1 MWRWNAN
8 IYWKRKLHY
17 LQWPVC
23 MRCQKVELSFQ
34 NRLQKKNRNYFIQ
47 IIIVTV
53 HNTRTAS
60 NEQQQQHSFYR
71 FNYRCTFCEIDWM
84 LFSSPFF
91 PFLYKSAKAF
101 NKLLPCSAIFRQALF
116 GIRISKCDL
125 TIGGKKMFCW
135 LLWIFFLSINSVL
148 AAFWTSA
155 SQYRCVCA
163 TQQWHHVHS
172 THIKVLLFFTQFFC
186 SLFLP
191 PFPTICVY
199 NWTSW
204 RKKRPNQSMKN
215 DLYVCSSVYNI
226 IFTVYATQITE

>member
-116 GIRISKCDL
+116 GIRISNCDL

-155 SQYRCVCA
+155 SQYRCVCDA
-163 TQQWHHVHS
+163 TVAPRS
-172 THIKVLLFFTQFFC
+172 FN
-186 SLFLP
+186 S
-191 PFPTICVY
+191 Y
-199 NWTSW
+199 
-204 RKKRPNQSMKN
+204 
-215 DLYVCSSVYNI
+215 
-226 IFTVYATQITE
+226 